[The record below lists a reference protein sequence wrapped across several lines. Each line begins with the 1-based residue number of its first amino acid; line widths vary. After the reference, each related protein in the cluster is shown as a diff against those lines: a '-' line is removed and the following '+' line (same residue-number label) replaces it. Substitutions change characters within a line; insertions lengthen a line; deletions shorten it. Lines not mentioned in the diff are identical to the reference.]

1 MACFS
6 VTKTGFLTI
15 DELMTDIVKEMTGN
29 VGGGAINS
37 IQYFEQKY
45 NGSVSFPEGSTATI
59 LASTANVDPLA
70 NATSGIGAVIT
81 NVEPGWRICFT
92 KLSDTR
98 LAVHAGTNL
107 QLSNAGNIAR
117 LNNRSLTSSQFRE
130 PAGNVGADWTGT
142 GGTPATGTTG
152 FNQIWLNRDA
162 SVDAESAYPMS
173 YIITMTNRGLFLAIW
188 EDSQEEIPQ
197 DGTVDYAYGNSPFRW
212 LLIQRSVDRVTGH
225 VRGGGALRQDNNPL
239 SETSRCPVFCVS
251 GTGSPAEFRKFVVR
265 EVDVPSPSRKKFA
278 GVQSTDSLPLLN
290 TFPQQSLT
298 ESGEFIVTFL
308 SNLNTPRYKY
318 ADELDMLGTVS
329 AEVLG
334 AGTTINVNVYGE
346 PYQREYTA
354 LYPTQRH
361 GVGMRIVALTKMG
374 YDSTANA
381 AVNLSQNIAVEDSH
395 VFYTP

>member
-15 DELMTDIVKEMTGN
+15 DELITDVIKEMTGN
-29 VGGGAINS
+29 VAAGAVNS
-37 IQYFEQKY
+37 IQYFEQKFD
-45 NGSVSFPEGSTATI
+45 GAVTWPEGATATI
-59 LASTANVDPLA
+59 LATTFASDPLA
-70 NATSGIGAVIT
+70 NATVIGDELT
-81 NVEPGWRICFT
+81 TEVEPGWRICFT
-92 KLSDTR
+92 KLDESR
-98 LAVHAGTNL
+98 LAVHVGTNL
-107 QLSNAGNIAR
+107 QLSDTGNIAR
-117 LNNRSLTSSQFRE
+117 LNNRSITSSEYKE
-130 PAGNVGADWTGT
+130 PAGNVGVDWSGT
-142 GGTPATGTTG
+142 GGTPATGTPG
-152 FNQIWLNRDA
+152 FNQIWLNRQP
-162 SVDAESAYPMS
+162 SSGSESAYPMN
-173 YIITMTNRGLFLAIW
+173 YLITITNRGILLAIW

-197 DGTVDYAYGNSPFRW
+197 DGTVDYAYGFSPFRW

-225 VRGGGALRQDNNPL
+225 VRGGGALRQDNNTIV
-239 SETSRCPVFCVS
+239 ETSRCPVYCVS
-251 GTGSPAEFRKFVVR
+251 GTGSPTDFRKFVVR

-278 GVQSTDSLPLLN
+278 GVQSTDHPPLLN
-290 TFPQQSLT
+290 TYPQQSLT

-334 AGTTINVNVYGE
+334 AGTSINVTVYGE

-374 YDSTANA
+374 YDPTANA

-395 VFYTP
+395 IFHTP